1 MSFRSRTIWSTSEI
15 VQRLKNRQQH
25 QFDANFVVTGS
36 RGNGKSTLILKLL
49 LRFKGVF
56 NQDKHQVYSRDDV
69 ISLLKKQKFGIC
81 WDDEAINS
89 GYKRDFQNK
98 GQQELIK
105 IVTAYRDNFNIYASA
120 LPFFYS
126 LDKDLRAL
134 IFLHIHIIERGM
146 AVLFVP
152 IEDSVHTSDPWDTKN
167 NARMEENW
175 QKKKL
180 KNGDFRFPYHK
191 MSTFAGYYYFGD
203 CTKKQR
209 DKYLRIKSEKRKDA
223 FMTEA
228 ETVEAQQKHKEVG
241 FNEKL
246 MAMIENG
253 EITEDEFIKFCL
265 FQDKKVTSVI
275 ASINKMFKD
284 RGLPKTVM
292 QTFKDK
298 KLERKISPE
307 IIDRYS

>member
-1 MSFRSRTIWSTSEI
+1 MASKSRIIWTIGELVT
-15 VQRLKNRQQH
+15 VLRQRQQN
-25 QFDANFVVTGS
+25 QYDANFVVTGK
-36 RGNGKSTLILKLL
+36 RGDGKSTLILKIL
-49 LRFKGVF
+49 LRFKGLF
-56 NQDKHQVYSRDDV
+56 NQEKHQVYERDDV
-69 ISLLKKQKFGIC
+69 ISLLKRQKFNIC

-105 IVTAYRDNFNIYASA
+105 MITAYRDNFNIYASA

-134 IFLHIHIIERGM
+134 VFLHIHVIERGY
-146 AVLFVP
+146 AVLFMP
-152 IEDSVHTSDPWDTKN
+152 LEDSIHTSDAWDTKN
-167 NARMEENW
+167 NAKMEESW
-175 QKKKL
+175 QKKKIKDPL
-180 KNGDFRFPYHK
+180 FKFPYHK
-191 MSTFAGYYYFGD
+191 MSTFAGYLYFGD

-209 DKYLRIKSEKRKDA
+209 DKYLRIKAEKRKDA

-228 ETVEAQQKHKEVG
+228 ETTAEKEKHKEIG

-246 MAMIENG
+246 MGLIENG